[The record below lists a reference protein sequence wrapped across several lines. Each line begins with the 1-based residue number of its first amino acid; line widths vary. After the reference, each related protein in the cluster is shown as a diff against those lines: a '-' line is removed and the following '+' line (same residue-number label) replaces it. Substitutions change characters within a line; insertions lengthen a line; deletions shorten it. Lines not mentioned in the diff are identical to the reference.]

1 MIFGNIQNSMLE
13 TELALLPKPL
23 RDAICFLRDHDMAAH
38 EPGVFEIDL
47 SGVSSVLQVLDLTT
61 APREHLRPE
70 VHRKNIDVQ
79 FLAFGG
85 PEEAGFYSDNGTG
98 IVDEDLLDTPRDIL
112 FYKNDGDAPEG
123 RIRLMTGSFA
133 IYFPWDV
140 HIPAIQVGDQSA
152 PLRKI
157 VIKVPLESCLD
168 EVGLAGSGLVKNGFS
183 DALSQEKPL

>member
-38 EPGVFEIDL
+38 EPGVFDIDL
-47 SGVSSVLQVLDLTT
+47 CGVSVVLQVLDLTT
-61 APREHLRPE
+61 SPRERLRPE

-85 PEEAGFYSDNGTG
+85 PEEAGFYSDNGTS

-112 FYKNDGDAPEG
+112 FYENDGDAPEG
-123 RIRLMTGSFA
+123 RIRLMKGSFA
-133 IYFPWDV
+133 IYYPWDV
-140 HIPAIQVGDQSA
+140 HIPGLQVGDQSA
-152 PLRKI
+152 SIRKI
-157 VIKVPLESCLD
+157 VIKVPLESCLA
-168 EVGLAGSGLVKNGFS
+168 EGRLCENGFS
-183 DALSQEKPL
+183 VNLSQEKLL